1 MVIGGSKPTG
11 LNSGHDKFVDKIAFR
26 FIKWAL
32 VIKFFGRYRKNYF
45 TRTIVFTKWFDRC
58 QRNIVTKGCAWFVFI
73 LSTRP
78 YLRLKRFTASRLT
91 LDFYNLGLVSYL
103 GIPARKVYLYTTT
116 LFFETVLLPDIFH
129 PIGRK
134 SSTVFRRRNTFLKY
148 RSQTMTTT
156 MFEIFDFSFLFEFFP
171 VFHRNSIVKSNV

>member
-1 MVIGGSKPTG
+1 MVRPLPKEHCNERLCMIRFHSFHTTISTTKEIYG
-11 LNSGHDKFVDKIAFR
+11 LSVDPRFLQSWACIVLGHSRQKS
-26 FIKWAL
+26 
-32 VIKFFGRYRKNYF
+32 
-45 TRTIVFTKWFDRC
+45 
-58 QRNIVTKGCAWFVFI
+58 I
-73 LSTRP
+73 LI
-78 YLRLKRFTASRLT
+78 YHHAILR
-91 LDFYNLGLVSYL
+91 
-103 GIPARKVYLYTTT
+103 
-116 LFFETVLLPDIFH
+116 TVLLPDIFH